1 MGEGGWLVGTGGGPY
16 FSKNKVFSG
25 GSGLGCRLG
34 RSWTVPTGHQDPL
47 PPKSVL
53 SSGSLFYFVLV
64 GSGTCLSLWGPLRAS
79 GTLPSGRPSRQARR
93 CHAGG
98 VTKGVSFQKIPTPCP
113 LPLLQYVREVGLPQR
128 EGEIILYIS
137 FQRGAMVAS
146 GDRPSPTE
154 AAAETKLPPLEPPV
168 GRGSGGK

>member
-1 MGEGGWLVGTGGGPY
+1 MVREGDLIFLKIKFFQG
-16 FSKNKVFSG
+16 
-25 GSGLGCRLG
+25 G
-34 RSWTVPTGHQDPL
+34 RSRLPPRSVLDGAHRHQDPL

-98 VTKGVSFQKIPTPCP
+98 VTEGVF
-113 LPLLQYVREVGLPQR
+113 
-128 EGEIILYIS
+128 
-137 FQRGAMVAS
+137 
-146 GDRPSPTE
+146 
-154 AAAETKLPPLEPPV
+154 V
-168 GRGSGGK
+168 GRIEGSRKNRLGVLQTPKRFLTE